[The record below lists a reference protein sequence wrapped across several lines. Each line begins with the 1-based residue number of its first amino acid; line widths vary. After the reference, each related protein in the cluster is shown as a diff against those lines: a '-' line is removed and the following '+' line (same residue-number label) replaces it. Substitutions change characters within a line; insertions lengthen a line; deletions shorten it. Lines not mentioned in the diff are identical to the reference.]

1 MVACSSIFEMRLLFM
16 LALKKLLLTV
26 IQNEFVRFQVCCYIL
41 FYMGTEFIVQEA
53 IFVVAIIFF

>member
-1 MVACSSIFEMRLLFM
+1 M

>member
-1 MVACSSIFEMRLLFM
+1 M
-16 LALKKLLLTV
+16 LALTKLLLTV